1 MDYRPRSEDSR
12 FILNAVLDAPLR
24 LGALATFAEA
34 DEALQAQVLEEA
46 ARFVAE
52 AVAPSNRGGD
62 EIGCRFSHEA
72 GRFLQH
78 LRLQRLVDFGKGR
91 ERAQPQGRVE
101 HRVQDE
107 SVVFGAGPVIHRCIR
122 TRR

>member
-1 MDYRPRSEDSR
+1 MDYRPRPEDSR

-24 LGALATFAEA
+24 LGALAPFAEV

-62 EIGCRFSHEA
+62 
-72 GRFLQH
+72 
-78 LRLQRLVDFGKGR
+78 
-91 ERAQPQGRVE
+91 
-101 HRVQDE
+101 
-107 SVVFGAGPVIHRCIR
+107 
-122 TRR
+122 